1 MNARFLWAIVLIH
14 TAAFMIFMYG
24 QIDYTREMFA
34 GWDLW
39 SYQKIAAASPV
50 LATDVPGP
58 FAYRILGPYI
68 VGLLPLPDTTA
79 FYVCTVVL
87 SLVLVLLFYY
97 FLCYMGLDPAASA
110 LTVILFSFNKY
121 LFGFNVWD
129 YFQVD
134 DLLTLIFVVIL
145 WLAMLKENWIVFGLT
160 LFLGALTREPSMLM
174 VPVAFVY
181 LWERGRLLKNWMA
194 FTASV
199 VPGIAAFFL
208 LRAMVSVQG
217 VFPVQGEYTLFQ
229 ALLRHSVKMADL
241 EVWARLLGN
250 SFIPLSLLPI
260 VFIEDTA
267 SYFKENIHAALFLVL
282 VFISTFWGFDNE
294 RLMAP
299 AFLVF
304 YLLIGKLIQRYQ
316 EKKLLIIV
324 IVSASFISSF
334 HHVIARYPLPSIK
347 LTIFLSL
354 ATLAVVTVAALILRA
369 TQSGGAWR
377 SRWKSGKL

>member
-1 MNARFLWAIVLIH
+1 
-14 TAAFMIFMYG
+14 MIFMFG

-39 SYQKIAAASPV
+39 SYRKIAAASPG

-58 FAYRILGPYI
+58 FAYRIFGPYI
-68 VGLLPLPDTTA
+68 VGLLPLPDDTA
-79 FYVCTVVL
+79 FYVCTVAL
-87 SLVLVLLFYY
+87 SLVLALLFYF
-97 FLCYMGLDPAASA
+97 FLCNVGLTPAASA
-110 LTVILFSFNKY
+110 LTAILFSFNKY

-129 YFQVD
+129 YFQID
-134 DLLTLIFVVIL
+134 DLLTLIFIVIL

-174 VPVAFVY
+174 VPVAFAY
-181 LWERGRLLKNWMA
+181 LWEKGRLLNNWKA
-194 FTASV
+194 ITASV

-208 LRAMVSVQG
+208 LRALVSVQG

-229 ALLRHSVKMADL
+229 AFLKHSVKMAEP
-241 EVWARLLGN
+241 EVWFRLLVN

-267 SYFKENIHAALFLVL
+267 AFFRENKHAALFFAL
-282 VFISTFWGFDNE
+282 VFISTMWGFDNA

-304 YLLIGKLIQRYQ
+304 YLLIGKFIQRFQ
-316 EKKLLIIV
+316 EKKLFIIV

-369 TQSGGAWR
+369 TQSGGAWP